1 MLESNSFLLIVTC
14 ISIICSALISFSETS
29 VLSSSKNKILLK
41 KKRFVKF
48 AIRLLE
54 KKDSVISLLLI
65 LNTLA
70 NVITSVCITALV
82 SRFFHSGPLI
92 IASIFS
98 TILLL
103 MFGEIFP
110 KILAMKNPN
119 DFTLIASP
127 VIYYLLKI
135 FYPLVFLIQVFLKI
149 VFFLLGFKDE
159 DQKPKFSKEIKELVE
174 AYKIIFKK
182 SIETNSNYDQ
192 NSKKLSEVEI
202 KYIKMINA
210 ISNLDKITVEHVMTH
225 RLKVFYIDIEEDE
238 EKIIQSILNS
248 VHSRIVICEKDIDNI
263 IGILNVK
270 DVLRQFKNGSIYQNL
285 SKSKLREIIQKPMF
299 VFENAPL
306 LVQLENF
313 KKENKHFG
321 IVIDEYSV
329 MIGIITL
336 SDILEEII
344 GTIYDE
350 YDVHKQQIKKINENE
365 FLVSG
370 SIPMHEFID
379 ETDARIESYEEYTTL
394 AAFLIDKFGYIPKES
409 EEIKIGQYFFK
420 ILSMD
425 DKRIS
430 KIHFIL

>member
-1 MLESNSFLLIVTC
+1 
-14 ISIICSALISFSETS
+14 
-29 VLSSSKNKILLK
+29 
-41 KKRFVKF
+41 
-48 AIRLLE
+48 
-54 KKDSVISLLLI
+54 
-65 LNTLA
+65 
-70 NVITSVCITALV
+70 
-82 SRFFHSGPLI
+82 
-92 IASIFS
+92 
-98 TILLL
+98 
-103 MFGEIFP
+103 
-110 KILAMKNPN
+110 
-119 DFTLIASP
+119 
-127 VIYYLLKI
+127 
-135 FYPLVFLIQVFLKI
+135 
-149 VFFLLGFKDE
+149 
-159 DQKPKFSKEIKELVE
+159 
-174 AYKIIFKK
+174 
-182 SIETNSNYDQ
+182 
-192 NSKKLSEVEI
+192 
-202 KYIKMINA
+202 MINA

>member
-1 MLESNSFLLIVTC
+1 VTC